1 MPFVKLY
8 KFITYS
14 IAAASE
20 TGRGGCFHVCNF
32 KGTFL
37 IFKAHSQMTKQS
49 DLCPFS
55 IAGAA
60 KTGCGG
66 LVDVCCRQG
75 AWFYSG
81 GPEGGA
87 VLLRPT

>member
-1 MPFVKLY
+1 
-8 KFITYS
+8 
-14 IAAASE
+14 
-20 TGRGGCFHVCNF
+20 
-32 KGTFL
+32 
-37 IFKAHSQMTKQS
+37 MTKQS

-87 VLLRPT
+87 VLLRPTWAFCQKVCGAFDAKFSQEGGAVLLQPSWAFC